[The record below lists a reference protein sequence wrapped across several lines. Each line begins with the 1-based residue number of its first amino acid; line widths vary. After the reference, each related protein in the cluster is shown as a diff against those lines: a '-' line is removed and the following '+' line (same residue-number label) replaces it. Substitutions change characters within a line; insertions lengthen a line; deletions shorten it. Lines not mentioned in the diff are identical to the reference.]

1 MFYYAYILT
10 DVLAEIQAFL
20 RDVLARIT
28 GAHSNQGSRHAL

>member
-20 RDVLARIT
+20 REVLARIT
-28 GAHSNQGSRHAL
+28 GTSGERSGHAL